1 MKKLTALILAAV
13 MCMTVFA
20 GTAFAAEETEGFTIG
35 YNFFGPASYAL
46 LALANNS
53 EIAIADMGDTAN
65 GVSDNYQIEQIIA
78 DVENMCNAGCDGLI
92 IWLPVE
98 GLYPTVGEICAR
110 YEVPFVLNDKVPQ
123 DPEILAQLQENPY
136 YIGGVAPANA
146 VYGELIAQYALDH
159 GYMST
164 LIATSTVGDP
174 SDTPRLERFV
184 EVYEAGG
191 GEVIDTL
198 YCETTED
205 GTTKIEN
212 SLILNDPE
220 FIYGTGSDWGVAGVN
235 ALNNAQID
243 GIPILTSGLDSQAL
257 DYEVQGK
264 IEMINGD
271 FWIAGYFSAILMEAY
286 LHGNQILDEEGNVPL
301 IDDIMPFE
309 VKPEQYE
316 LYKAVI
322 LDNPVYSQE
331 ETEALVNGT
340 YEDFINAVYSY
351 SFEERA
357 AARVADGT
365 IDASLVEA
373 AGITLE

>member
-1 MKKLTALILAAV
+1 MKKLTTLVLTAV
-13 MCMTVFA
+13 MCLGIFA
-20 GTAFAAEETEGFTIG
+20 GTALAGEEKESFTVG
-35 YNFFGPASYAL
+35 YNYFGPASYAL

-53 EIAIADMGDTAN
+53 EAAIAYMGDTAN

-78 DVENMCNAGCDGLI
+78 DVENMCNAGCDGII

-98 GLYPTVGEICAR
+98 ALYTTVGDICAR
-110 YEVPFVLNDKVPQ
+110 YQVPFVLNDKVPQ
-123 DPEILAQLQENPY
+123 DPEILASLQENPY

-146 VYGELIAQYALDH
+146 VYGEKIAEYALEQ
-159 GYMST
+159 GYMTT
-164 LIATSTVGDP
+164 LIATSTIGDP
-174 SDTPRLERFV
+174 SDTPRLEKFI

-205 GTTKIEN
+205 GAQKIEN
-212 SLILNDPE
+212 SLIINDPD

-235 ALNNAQID
+235 ALNNAQLD
-243 GIPILTSGLDSQAL
+243 DLPILTSGLDSQAL

-286 LHGNQILDEEGNVPL
+286 LHGNQILDADGNVPL

-309 VKPEQYE
+309 VKPEQFD
-316 LYKAVI
+316 LYKAI
-322 LDNPVYSQE
+322 FLDNTPYSQE

-340 YEDFINAVYSY
+340 YDDFVNAVYSY
-351 SFEERA
+351 NLEERA
-357 AARVADGT
+357 AAKVADGT
-365 IDASLVEA
+365 IDASLAEA
-373 AGITLE
+373 AGISLD